1 MKWKNA
7 NIILITIIF
16 TFIISLNEESMIIFP
31 FKIIG
36 LPSLGDVEEK
46 EEKESYDS
54 IQFFND
60 EFTFRMFS
68 PVKIGSPPQ
77 DIIAFINFNYNHLL
91 IGKLLQMP
99 EKIYPI
105 YLYKGYKY
113 NESYSFINITSI
125 NNTKTLDSKNFI
137 CNETLHLFSKIK
149 DIEEN
154 IYTPFPNFEFRI
166 EKNTKFINKSLYG
179 LIIGLQLKDDKK
191 HETNFLKQIIKKNI
205 ISSNII
211 SFEFKNENE
220 GFLILGKY
228 PHEYMPEKYKEENFK
243 MIYPYRLKD
252 AYLTSFEINFQEI
265 YSSINEEKYIIQ
277 KFAKEYLFIN
287 IGLIIGVKEY
297 FHLSYKNFIEKQ
309 FFDKYINMSI
319 CQKNY
324 TRLDYEEFI
333 IFSCYENKIFNLEEF
348 PSLNFNIKSENL
360 FFEFTYKDLFK
371 KIDDQYYF
379 LVVFKNYDVGSW
391 NIGKPFYMK
400 YTLVY
405 NGESK
410 AIGFYSKINLNKNE
424 KKSGTILFELNAF
437 KIVMIILLFLAFIF
451 LIMILSYCFGKKKNL
466 MKKRRANELDDNYDY
481 YSNSDNNKLLKKE
494 INEKNNNDDANGL
507 ILN

>member
-1 MKWKNA
+1 MQWKNA
-7 NIILITIIF
+7 KIILMTTIF
-16 TFIISLNEESMIIFP
+16 AFIISLNEESIIILP

-36 LPSLGDVEEK
+36 LPSLEDVEEK
-46 EEKESYDS
+46 ESYNS
-54 IQFFND
+54 IKFFND
-60 EFTFRMFS
+60 KYTFRMFS
-68 PVKIGSPPQ
+68 PLKLGSPPQ

-91 IGKLLQMP
+91 LGKLLQMP
-99 EKIYPI
+99 ENIYPI
-105 YLYKGYKY
+105 SFYKGYKY
-113 NESYSFINITSI
+113 DESYTFINITSI
-125 NNTKTLDSKNFI
+125 NNTKKLDSKNCI
-137 CNETLHLFSKIK
+137 CNETIYLFSKIK
-149 DIEEN
+149 DLEEN
-154 IYTPFPNFEFRI
+154 IYTPFPSFEFRI
-166 EKNTKFINKSLYG
+166 EKNTNFINKSLYG

-228 PHEYMPEKYKEENFK
+228 PHEYMPEKYKKENFK

-252 AYLTSFEINFQEI
+252 AYLTNFVINFEEI
-265 YSSINEEKYIIQ
+265 YSSINDEKYLIQ
-277 KFAKEYLFIN
+277 KFAQGYLFIN
-287 IGLIIGVKEY
+287 TGFIEGVKE
-297 FHLSYKNFIEKQ
+297 YKNFIEKQ
-309 FFDKYINMSI
+309 FFNKYINMSI
-319 CQKNY
+319 CQKNH
-324 TRLDYEEFI
+324 TTLDYDKYT

-371 KIDDQYYF
+371 KIDDKYYF

-391 NIGKPFYMK
+391 NIGKPFYLK

-410 AIGFYSKINLNKNE
+410 AIGFYSKLNLNKNE

-451 LIMILSYCFGKKKNL
+451 LIMILSYFFGKKMNL

-481 YSNSDNNKLLKKE
+481 YSNSDKYKLYQKD
-494 INEKNNNDDANGL
+494 INEKNNNDANGL
-507 ILN
+507 HLELSSKSN